1 MDIPPPEQQHQSSSA
16 RLDFDNLRAIKV
28 LGKGAMGTVFLVH
41 HTTADP
47 CARTPYAL
55 KVVEKSTLH
64 TKFEADRRAR
74 WEIQVLTKLSGRNTH
89 PFLPQLISSLETP
102 DFLAWAVPFCSGGD
116 LNVLRYHQNDRVFSP
131 AVVRFYLA
139 EIVCA
144 LEHLHEMGIVYR
156 DLKPENILV
165 QQSGHVTLTDF
176 DLSRTLTKRTVKTI
190 FSSSDLH
197 HFDQPSNA
205 QSMSLSLDLQN
216 KHCHRHLIP
225 HRFHQ
230 RNLTR
235 WFPIVHNKDK
245 TGLKKTKSARVSPVN
260 RRKLSFDNGE
270 RSNSFVGTEEY
281 VSPEVVR
288 GDGHEFTV
296 DWWALGILTYEML
309 YGTTPFKGKNR
320 KETFRNILSKKPE
333 FVVKRDELTDL
344 IERLLEK
351 DPTKRLGYQRG
362 ACEIKEHVFFKG
374 VRWDLLTEVL
384 RPPIIPV
391 REDNNLTET
400 AEGMDIREYFQNLN
414 SPASLP
420 PSPSSEWHRKT
431 SLTEF

>member
-1 MDIPPPEQQHQSSSA
+1 MDTPPPPKQQKQSSSTE
-16 RLDFDNLRAIKV
+16 LDFDNLRAIKV

-41 HTTADP
+41 DRVADP

-64 TKFEADRRAR
+64 MKFEADRRAR
-74 WEIQVLTKLSGRNTH
+74 WEIQVLTKLSGRNSH
-89 PFLPQLISSLETP
+89 PFLPHLISSLETQ

-116 LNVLRYHQNDRVFSP
+116 LNVLRYRQHDRVFSP

-156 DLKPENILV
+156 DLKPENILI

-176 DLSRTLTKRTVKTI
+176 DLSRTLRKRTVKTI
-190 FSSSDLH
+190 LSSADHH
-197 HFDQPSNA
+197 HFDQPANP
-205 QSMSLSLDLQN
+205 QSLALSLDTQ
-216 KHCHRHLIP
+216 KKHRHRHPIP
-225 HRFHQ
+225 HRFDR

-235 WFPIVHNKDK
+235 WLPTLPSNDK
-245 TGLKKTKSARVSPVN
+245 TGLKKTKSARVSP
-260 RRKLSFDNGE
+260 
-270 RSNSFVGTEEY
+270 
-281 VSPEVVR
+281 R
-288 GDGHEFTV
+288 GWTRIPV
-296 DWWALGILTYEML
+296 DWWALGILTYEMS

-333 FVVKRDELTDL
+333 FVGKRNELTDL

-374 VRWDLLTEVL
+374 LRWDLLTEVL
-384 RPPIIPV
+384 RPPFIPA
-391 REDNNLTET
+391 RDDTNLTET
-400 AEGMDIREYFQNLN
+400 TEGVDIREYFQNLKA
-414 SPASLP
+414 PPSLP
-420 PSPSSEWHRKT
+420 PSRLPSPSSECHRSM
-431 SLTEF
+431 SLKEF